1 MSFTDTEYSRAL
13 SIINDLRVEKD
24 KLRAELSAAL
34 KLADEATALL
44 YRDAKKHEAQLE
56 RAQAQCAEMRS
67 QLVKTEFGDLHGYD
81 RQLHCFDCQLTRKDG
96 HHAKC
101 GYVKSLST
109 DCGKGFLSPDKVR
122 VVREALQYCADYPSH
137 GSFSFVDKAKAA
149 ISALLG
155 GGV

>member
-56 RAQAQCAEMRS
+56 RAQAQLTEATKERDRFS
-67 QLVKTEFGDLHGYD
+67 DLVKRAIYNRSRRNPKSTLNWVAVKELFALGSTRATELCQEFSINPHAEVQD
-81 RQLHCFDCQLTRKDG
+81 REGATSDD
-96 HHAKC
+96 
-101 GYVKSLST
+101 
-109 DCGKGFLSPDKVR
+109 
-122 VVREALQYCADYPSH
+122 
-137 GSFSFVDKAKAA
+137 
-149 ISALLG
+149 
-155 GGV
+155 